1 MAWEFLTLLR
11 VRLGGKLLSIVA
23 LAIGGTGLSPLL
35 HVIKSAPSADF
46 LSYGSAVDALIFNS
60 RFLGY
65 FDSSLASGT
74 WQSAFGE
81 VPHSVRLP
89 IKTFGY
95 QLLRTLTD
103 AAPGIVLEKIY
114 DEFPRDTG
122 IYGSFA
128 QKPVGLSYALEVW
141 KKDLPELPG
150 LVAKIESFFA
160 GTLLNAARFLTDHD
174 VRYVVWSVRESKD
187 IDAWKSIMQAIDAD
201 YRWMEFSTAPEAPIG
216 LTAALRRRRR

>member
-1 MAWEFLTLLR
+1 VGR
-11 VRLGGKLLSIVA
+11 IVA
-23 LAIGGTGLSPLL
+23 ASVLVLVS
-35 HVIKSAPSADF
+35 VF
-46 LSYGSAVDALIFNS
+46 AVDAG
-60 RFLGY
+60 RY
-65 FDSSLASGT
+65 LASHAFAGKIDGT
-74 WQSAFGE
+74 SFYAQDRSNG
-81 VPHSVRLP
+81 RM
-89 IKTFGY
+89 
-95 QLLRTLTD
+95 LRTLTD
-103 AAPGIVLEKIY
+103 APPGIVLEKIY

-160 GTLLNAARFLTDHD
+160 RTLLDAARFLTDHD

-216 LTAALRRRRR
+216 LWIRR